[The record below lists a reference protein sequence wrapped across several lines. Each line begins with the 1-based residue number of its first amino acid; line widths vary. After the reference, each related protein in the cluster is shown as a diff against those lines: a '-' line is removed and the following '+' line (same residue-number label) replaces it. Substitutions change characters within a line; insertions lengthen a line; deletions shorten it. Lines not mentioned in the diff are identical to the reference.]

1 MQMITYLE
9 EKEIREAAKVT
20 KTSLHGYI
28 LHMEEQGK
36 AATTI
41 SRMMAAMKAFF
52 NYECMQ
58 ACIRRNPAE
67 SLHAPKVEK
76 KAPVILSV
84 DQVSALLAQP
94 SGQTPKEIRDKA
106 MLALL
111 YATGIRVSELI
122 GIQMEDINM
131 NIGFLVCRDGER
143 ERTIPFGRSAK
154 AALEEYLERDMSFT
168 GILCMA
174 LLQMVQVWSIVISG
188 VIVNVAAGV
197 VYGVWRA
204 FAICL
209 ISSSLAHGI
218 SFTVCQHLGKYLDK
232 ILPDT
237 GSYKLDLIAK
247 SDHPAYTVVTLCF
260 LPILPNGIISIA
272 ASRSRLKPWEFTLAM
287 FCGSAFSVFVYC
299 WLGSSLV
306 QGDWIASAVLVV
318 FMLAV
323 AFLMLRYQKQ
333 ILHFT
338 DRLMEKRKKHH
349 GKQHTDISES

>member
-1 MQMITYLE
+1 MVTRTDWGSMRGEVDRFEQYLREVKQASENTVQSYRRDLMQMITYLE
-9 EKEIREAAKVT
+9 KKGIREAAKVT

-41 SRMMAAMKAFF
+41 SRMMAAIKAFF

-58 ACIRRNPAE
+58 ARIRRNPAE

-154 AALEEYLERDMSFT
+154 AALEEYLEHARNELLRGKGSDYFFVNCTGGAMSRQGFWKIIKYYGEKA
-168 GILCMA
+168 GIEEDITPHTLRH
-174 LLQMVQVWSIVISG
+174 SF
-188 VIVNVAAGV
+188 AA
-197 VYGVWRA
+197 
-204 FAICL
+204 
-209 ISSSLAHGI
+209 H
-218 SFTVCQHLGKYLDK
+218 
-232 ILPDT
+232 
-237 GSYKLDLIAK
+237 LIARGADMRAVQTILGH
-247 SDHPAYTVVTLCF
+247 SDMATTQMYAAY
-260 LPILPNGIISIA
+260 
-272 ASRSRLKPWEFTLAM
+272 R
-287 FCGSAFSVFVYC
+287 
-299 WLGSSLV
+299 
-306 QGDWIASAVLVV
+306 GD
-318 FMLAV
+318 
-323 AFLMLRYQKQ
+323 
-333 ILHFT
+333 
-338 DRLMEKRKKHH
+338 
-349 GKQHTDISES
+349 

>member
-1 MQMITYLE
+1 MVTRIDWGSMRGEVDRFEQYLREVKQASENTVQSYRRDLMQMITYLE

-52 NYECMQ
+52 NYERMQ

-76 KAPVILSV
+76 KAPVVLSV

-94 SGQTPKEIRDKA
+94 SGHTPKEIRDKA

-154 AALEEYLERDMSFT
+154 AALEEYLEHARNELLRGKGSDYFFVNCTGGAMSRQGFWKIIKYYGEKA
-168 GILCMA
+168 GIEEDITPHTLRH
-174 LLQMVQVWSIVISG
+174 SF
-188 VIVNVAAGV
+188 AA
-197 VYGVWRA
+197 
-204 FAICL
+204 
-209 ISSSLAHGI
+209 H
-218 SFTVCQHLGKYLDK
+218 
-232 ILPDT
+232 
-237 GSYKLDLIAK
+237 LIARGADMRAVQTILGH
-247 SDHPAYTVVTLCF
+247 SDMATTQMYAAY
-260 LPILPNGIISIA
+260 
-272 ASRSRLKPWEFTLAM
+272 RE
-287 FCGSAFSVFVYC
+287 
-299 WLGSSLV
+299 
-306 QGDWIASAVLVV
+306 D
-318 FMLAV
+318 
-323 AFLMLRYQKQ
+323 
-333 ILHFT
+333 
-338 DRLMEKRKKHH
+338 
-349 GKQHTDISES
+349 

>member
-1 MQMITYLE
+1 MVTRTDWGSMRGEVDRFEQYLREVKQASENTVQSYRRDLMQMITYLE
-9 EKEIREAAKVT
+9 EKGIREAAKVT

-41 SRMMAAMKAFF
+41 SRMMAAIKAFF

-58 ACIRRNPAE
+58 ARIRRNPAE

-154 AALEEYLERDMSFT
+154 AALEEYLEHARNELLRGKGSDYFFVNCTGGAMSRQGFWKIIKYYGEKA
-168 GILCMA
+168 GIEEDITPHTLRH
-174 LLQMVQVWSIVISG
+174 SF
-188 VIVNVAAGV
+188 AA
-197 VYGVWRA
+197 
-204 FAICL
+204 
-209 ISSSLAHGI
+209 H
-218 SFTVCQHLGKYLDK
+218 
-232 ILPDT
+232 
-237 GSYKLDLIAK
+237 LIARGADMRAVQTILGH
-247 SDHPAYTVVTLCF
+247 SDMATTQMYAAY
-260 LPILPNGIISIA
+260 
-272 ASRSRLKPWEFTLAM
+272 RR
-287 FCGSAFSVFVYC
+287 
-299 WLGSSLV
+299 
-306 QGDWIASAVLVV
+306 D
-318 FMLAV
+318 
-323 AFLMLRYQKQ
+323 
-333 ILHFT
+333 
-338 DRLMEKRKKHH
+338 
-349 GKQHTDISES
+349 

>member
-1 MQMITYLE
+1 MVTRTDWGSMRGEVDRFEQYLREVKQASENTVQSYRRDLMQMITYLE

-76 KAPVILSV
+76 KAPVSV

-154 AALEEYLERDMSFT
+154 AALEEYLEHARNELLRGKGSDYFFVNCTGGAMSRQGFWKIIKYYGEKA
-168 GILCMA
+168 GIEEDITPHTLRH
-174 LLQMVQVWSIVISG
+174 SF
-188 VIVNVAAGV
+188 AA
-197 VYGVWRA
+197 
-204 FAICL
+204 
-209 ISSSLAHGI
+209 H
-218 SFTVCQHLGKYLDK
+218 
-232 ILPDT
+232 
-237 GSYKLDLIAK
+237 LIARGADMRAVQTILGH
-247 SDHPAYTVVTLCF
+247 SDMATTQMYAAY
-260 LPILPNGIISIA
+260 
-272 ASRSRLKPWEFTLAM
+272 RE
-287 FCGSAFSVFVYC
+287 
-299 WLGSSLV
+299 
-306 QGDWIASAVLVV
+306 D
-318 FMLAV
+318 
-323 AFLMLRYQKQ
+323 
-333 ILHFT
+333 
-338 DRLMEKRKKHH
+338 
-349 GKQHTDISES
+349 

>member
-1 MQMITYLE
+1 MVTRIDWGSMRGEVDRFEQYLREVKQASENTVQSYRRDLMQMITYLE

-111 YATGIRVSELI
+111 YATGIRVSELV

-154 AALEEYLERDMSFT
+154 AALEEYLEHARNELLRGKGSDYFFVNCTGGAMSRQGFWKIIKYYGDRA
-168 GILCMA
+168 GIEEDITPHTLRH
-174 LLQMVQVWSIVISG
+174 SF
-188 VIVNVAAGV
+188 AA
-197 VYGVWRA
+197 
-204 FAICL
+204 
-209 ISSSLAHGI
+209 H
-218 SFTVCQHLGKYLDK
+218 
-232 ILPDT
+232 
-237 GSYKLDLIAK
+237 LIARGADMRAVQTILGH
-247 SDHPAYTVVTLCF
+247 SDMATTQMYAAY
-260 LPILPNGIISIA
+260 
-272 ASRSRLKPWEFTLAM
+272 RE
-287 FCGSAFSVFVYC
+287 
-299 WLGSSLV
+299 
-306 QGDWIASAVLVV
+306 D
-318 FMLAV
+318 
-323 AFLMLRYQKQ
+323 
-333 ILHFT
+333 
-338 DRLMEKRKKHH
+338 
-349 GKQHTDISES
+349 

>member
-1 MQMITYLE
+1 MVTRIDWGSMRGEVDRFEQYLREVKQASENTVQSYRRDLMQMITYLE

-36 AATTI
+36 APTTI

-76 KAPVILSV
+76 KAPVVLSV

-154 AALEEYLERDMSFT
+154 AALEEYLEHARNELLRGKGSDYFFVNCTGGAMSRQGFWKIIKYYGEKA
-168 GILCMA
+168 GIEEDITPHTLRH
-174 LLQMVQVWSIVISG
+174 SF
-188 VIVNVAAGV
+188 AA
-197 VYGVWRA
+197 
-204 FAICL
+204 
-209 ISSSLAHGI
+209 H
-218 SFTVCQHLGKYLDK
+218 
-232 ILPDT
+232 
-237 GSYKLDLIAK
+237 LIARGADMRAVQTILGH
-247 SDHPAYTVVTLCF
+247 SDMATTQMYAAYR
-260 LPILPNGIISIA
+260 G
-272 ASRSRLKPWEFTLAM
+272 E
-287 FCGSAFSVFVYC
+287 
-299 WLGSSLV
+299 
-306 QGDWIASAVLVV
+306 
-318 FMLAV
+318 
-323 AFLMLRYQKQ
+323 
-333 ILHFT
+333 
-338 DRLMEKRKKHH
+338 
-349 GKQHTDISES
+349 

>member
-1 MQMITYLE
+1 MVTRIDWGRMRGEVDRFEQYLREVKQASENTVQSYRRDLMQMITYLE

-154 AALEEYLERDMSFT
+154 AALEEYLEHARNDLLRGKGSDYFFVNCTGGAMSRQGFWKIIKYYGEKA
-168 GILCMA
+168 GIEEDITPHTLRH
-174 LLQMVQVWSIVISG
+174 SF
-188 VIVNVAAGV
+188 AA
-197 VYGVWRA
+197 
-204 FAICL
+204 
-209 ISSSLAHGI
+209 H
-218 SFTVCQHLGKYLDK
+218 
-232 ILPDT
+232 
-237 GSYKLDLIAK
+237 LIARGADMRAVQTILGH
-247 SDHPAYTVVTLCF
+247 SDMATTQMYAAY
-260 LPILPNGIISIA
+260 
-272 ASRSRLKPWEFTLAM
+272 RE
-287 FCGSAFSVFVYC
+287 
-299 WLGSSLV
+299 
-306 QGDWIASAVLVV
+306 D
-318 FMLAV
+318 
-323 AFLMLRYQKQ
+323 
-333 ILHFT
+333 
-338 DRLMEKRKKHH
+338 
-349 GKQHTDISES
+349 

>member
-1 MQMITYLE
+1 MVTRTDWGSMRGEVDRFEQYLREVKQASENTVQSYRRDLMQMITYLE

-111 YATGIRVSELI
+111 YATGIRVSELV

-154 AALEEYLERDMSFT
+154 AALEEYLEHARNELLRGKGSDYFFVNCTGGAMSRQGFWKIIKYYGEKA
-168 GILCMA
+168 GIEEDITPHTLRH
-174 LLQMVQVWSIVISG
+174 SF
-188 VIVNVAAGV
+188 AA
-197 VYGVWRA
+197 
-204 FAICL
+204 
-209 ISSSLAHGI
+209 H
-218 SFTVCQHLGKYLDK
+218 
-232 ILPDT
+232 
-237 GSYKLDLIAK
+237 LIARGADMRAVQTILGH
-247 SDHPAYTVVTLCF
+247 SDMATTQMYAAY
-260 LPILPNGIISIA
+260 
-272 ASRSRLKPWEFTLAM
+272 RE
-287 FCGSAFSVFVYC
+287 
-299 WLGSSLV
+299 
-306 QGDWIASAVLVV
+306 D
-318 FMLAV
+318 
-323 AFLMLRYQKQ
+323 
-333 ILHFT
+333 
-338 DRLMEKRKKHH
+338 
-349 GKQHTDISES
+349 

>member
-1 MQMITYLE
+1 MVTRIDWGSMRGEVDRFEQYLREVKQASENTVQSYRRDLMQMITYLE
-9 EKEIREAAKVT
+9 GKEIREAAKVT

-76 KAPVILSV
+76 KAPVVLSV

-154 AALEEYLERDMSFT
+154 AALEEYLEHARNELLRGKGSDYFFVNCTGGAMSRQGFWKIIKYYGEKA
-168 GILCMA
+168 GIEEDITPHTLRH
-174 LLQMVQVWSIVISG
+174 SF
-188 VIVNVAAGV
+188 AA
-197 VYGVWRA
+197 
-204 FAICL
+204 
-209 ISSSLAHGI
+209 H
-218 SFTVCQHLGKYLDK
+218 
-232 ILPDT
+232 
-237 GSYKLDLIAK
+237 LIARGADMRAVQTILGH
-247 SDHPAYTVVTLCF
+247 SDMATTQMYAAYRE
-260 LPILPNGIISIA
+260 N
-272 ASRSRLKPWEFTLAM
+272 
-287 FCGSAFSVFVYC
+287 
-299 WLGSSLV
+299 
-306 QGDWIASAVLVV
+306 
-318 FMLAV
+318 
-323 AFLMLRYQKQ
+323 
-333 ILHFT
+333 
-338 DRLMEKRKKHH
+338 
-349 GKQHTDISES
+349 

>member
-1 MQMITYLE
+1 MVTRIDWGSMRGEVDRFEQYLREVKQASENTVQSYRRDLMQMITYLE

-76 KAPVILSV
+76 KAPVVLSV

-154 AALEEYLERDMSFT
+154 AALEEYLEHARNELLRGKGSDYFFVNCTGGAMSRQGFWKIIKYYGEKAGIEEDITPHTLRHSFAAHLVARGADMRAVQT
-168 GILCMA
+168 ILGHSDMA
-174 LLQMVQVWSIVISG
+174 TTQMY
-188 VIVNVAAGV
+188 AA
-197 VYGVWRA
+197 YR
-204 FAICL
+204 
-209 ISSSLAHGI
+209 
-218 SFTVCQHLGKYLDK
+218 
-232 ILPDT
+232 
-237 GSYKLDLIAK
+237 
-247 SDHPAYTVVTLCF
+247 
-260 LPILPNGIISIA
+260 
-272 ASRSRLKPWEFTLAM
+272 
-287 FCGSAFSVFVYC
+287 
-299 WLGSSLV
+299 
-306 QGDWIASAVLVV
+306 GD
-318 FMLAV
+318 
-323 AFLMLRYQKQ
+323 
-333 ILHFT
+333 
-338 DRLMEKRKKHH
+338 
-349 GKQHTDISES
+349 

>member
-1 MQMITYLE
+1 MVTRIDWGSMRGEVDRFEQYLREVKQASENTVQSYRRDLMQMITYLE

-76 KAPVILSV
+76 KAPVVLSV

-154 AALEEYLERDMSFT
+154 AALEEYLEHARNELLRGKGSDYFFVNCTGGAMSRQGFWKIIKYYGEKA
-168 GILCMA
+168 GIEEDITPHTLRH
-174 LLQMVQVWSIVISG
+174 SF
-188 VIVNVAAGV
+188 AA
-197 VYGVWRA
+197 
-204 FAICL
+204 
-209 ISSSLAHGI
+209 H
-218 SFTVCQHLGKYLDK
+218 
-232 ILPDT
+232 
-237 GSYKLDLIAK
+237 LIARGADMRAVQTILGH
-247 SDHPAYTVVTLCF
+247 SDMATTQMY
-260 LPILPNGIISIA
+260 A
-272 ASRSRLKPWEFTLAM
+272 ASR
-287 FCGSAFSVFVYC
+287 
-299 WLGSSLV
+299 
-306 QGDWIASAVLVV
+306 GD
-318 FMLAV
+318 
-323 AFLMLRYQKQ
+323 
-333 ILHFT
+333 
-338 DRLMEKRKKHH
+338 
-349 GKQHTDISES
+349 

>member
-1 MQMITYLE
+1 MVTRIDWGSMRGEVDRFEQYLREVKQASENTVQSYRRDLMQMITYLE

-41 SRMMAAMKAFF
+41 SRMMAAMKVVF

-154 AALEEYLERDMSFT
+154 AALEEYLEHARNELLRGKGSDYFFVNCTGGAMSRQGFWKIIKYYGEKA
-168 GILCMA
+168 GIEEDITPHTLRH
-174 LLQMVQVWSIVISG
+174 SF
-188 VIVNVAAGV
+188 AA
-197 VYGVWRA
+197 
-204 FAICL
+204 
-209 ISSSLAHGI
+209 H
-218 SFTVCQHLGKYLDK
+218 
-232 ILPDT
+232 
-237 GSYKLDLIAK
+237 LIARGADMRAVQTILGH
-247 SDHPAYTVVTLCF
+247 SDMATTQMYAAY
-260 LPILPNGIISIA
+260 
-272 ASRSRLKPWEFTLAM
+272 RE
-287 FCGSAFSVFVYC
+287 
-299 WLGSSLV
+299 
-306 QGDWIASAVLVV
+306 D
-318 FMLAV
+318 
-323 AFLMLRYQKQ
+323 
-333 ILHFT
+333 
-338 DRLMEKRKKHH
+338 
-349 GKQHTDISES
+349 

>member
-1 MQMITYLE
+1 MVTRIDWGSMRGEVDRFEQYLREVKQASENTVQSYRRDLMQMITYLE

-76 KAPVILSV
+76 KAPVVLSV

-154 AALEEYLERDMSFT
+154 AALEEYLEHARYELLRGKGSDYFFVNCTGGAMSRQGFWKIIKYYGEKA
-168 GILCMA
+168 GIEEDITPHTLRH
-174 LLQMVQVWSIVISG
+174 SF
-188 VIVNVAAGV
+188 AA
-197 VYGVWRA
+197 
-204 FAICL
+204 
-209 ISSSLAHGI
+209 H
-218 SFTVCQHLGKYLDK
+218 
-232 ILPDT
+232 
-237 GSYKLDLIAK
+237 LIARGADMRAVQTILGH
-247 SDHPAYTVVTLCF
+247 SDMATTQMYAAY
-260 LPILPNGIISIA
+260 
-272 ASRSRLKPWEFTLAM
+272 RE
-287 FCGSAFSVFVYC
+287 
-299 WLGSSLV
+299 
-306 QGDWIASAVLVV
+306 D
-318 FMLAV
+318 
-323 AFLMLRYQKQ
+323 
-333 ILHFT
+333 
-338 DRLMEKRKKHH
+338 
-349 GKQHTDISES
+349 

>member
-1 MQMITYLE
+1 MVTRTDWGSMRGEVDRFEQYLREVKQASENTVQSYRRDLMQMITYLE

-41 SRMMAAMKAFF
+41 SRMMAAIKAFF

-58 ACIRRNPAE
+58 ARIRRNPAE

-111 YATGIRVSELI
+111 YATGIRVSELV

-154 AALEEYLERDMSFT
+154 AALEEYLEHARNELLRGKGSDYFFVNCMGGAMSRQGFWKIIKYYGEKA
-168 GILCMA
+168 GIEEDITPHTLRH
-174 LLQMVQVWSIVISG
+174 SF
-188 VIVNVAAGV
+188 AA
-197 VYGVWRA
+197 
-204 FAICL
+204 
-209 ISSSLAHGI
+209 H
-218 SFTVCQHLGKYLDK
+218 
-232 ILPDT
+232 
-237 GSYKLDLIAK
+237 LIARGADMRAVQTILGH
-247 SDHPAYTVVTLCF
+247 SDMATTQMYAAY
-260 LPILPNGIISIA
+260 
-272 ASRSRLKPWEFTLAM
+272 R
-287 FCGSAFSVFVYC
+287 
-299 WLGSSLV
+299 
-306 QGDWIASAVLVV
+306 GD
-318 FMLAV
+318 
-323 AFLMLRYQKQ
+323 
-333 ILHFT
+333 
-338 DRLMEKRKKHH
+338 
-349 GKQHTDISES
+349 

>member
-1 MQMITYLE
+1 MRGEVDRFEQYLREVKQASENTVQSYRRDLMQMITYLE

-154 AALEEYLERDMSFT
+154 AALEEYLEHARNELLRGKGSDYFFVNCTGGAMSRQGFWKIIKYYGEKA
-168 GILCMA
+168 GIEEDITPHTLRH
-174 LLQMVQVWSIVISG
+174 SF
-188 VIVNVAAGV
+188 AA
-197 VYGVWRA
+197 
-204 FAICL
+204 
-209 ISSSLAHGI
+209 H
-218 SFTVCQHLGKYLDK
+218 
-232 ILPDT
+232 
-237 GSYKLDLIAK
+237 LIARGADMRAVQTILGH
-247 SDHPAYTVVTLCF
+247 SDMATTQMYAAY
-260 LPILPNGIISIA
+260 
-272 ASRSRLKPWEFTLAM
+272 RE
-287 FCGSAFSVFVYC
+287 
-299 WLGSSLV
+299 
-306 QGDWIASAVLVV
+306 D
-318 FMLAV
+318 
-323 AFLMLRYQKQ
+323 
-333 ILHFT
+333 
-338 DRLMEKRKKHH
+338 
-349 GKQHTDISES
+349 

>member
-9 EKEIREAAKVT
+9 EKGIREAAKVT

-41 SRMMAAMKAFF
+41 SRMMAAIKAFF

-58 ACIRRNPAE
+58 ARIRRNPAE

-111 YATGIRVSELI
+111 YATGLRVSELI

-154 AALEEYLERDMSFT
+154 AALEEYLEHARNELLRGKGSDYFFVNCTGGAMSRQGFWKIIKYYGEKA
-168 GILCMA
+168 GIEEDITPHTLRH
-174 LLQMVQVWSIVISG
+174 SF
-188 VIVNVAAGV
+188 AA
-197 VYGVWRA
+197 
-204 FAICL
+204 
-209 ISSSLAHGI
+209 H
-218 SFTVCQHLGKYLDK
+218 
-232 ILPDT
+232 
-237 GSYKLDLIAK
+237 LIARGADMRAVQTILGH
-247 SDHPAYTVVTLCF
+247 SDMATTQMYATY
-260 LPILPNGIISIA
+260 
-272 ASRSRLKPWEFTLAM
+272 RE
-287 FCGSAFSVFVYC
+287 
-299 WLGSSLV
+299 
-306 QGDWIASAVLVV
+306 D
-318 FMLAV
+318 
-323 AFLMLRYQKQ
+323 
-333 ILHFT
+333 
-338 DRLMEKRKKHH
+338 
-349 GKQHTDISES
+349 

>member
-1 MQMITYLE
+1 MSGELDRFEQYLREVKQASENTVQSYRRDLMQMITYLE

-111 YATGIRVSELI
+111 YATGIRVSELV

-154 AALEEYLERDMSFT
+154 AALEEYLEHARNELLRGKGSDYFFVNCTGGAMSRQGFWKIIKYYGEKA
-168 GILCMA
+168 GIEEDITPHTLRH
-174 LLQMVQVWSIVISG
+174 SF
-188 VIVNVAAGV
+188 AA
-197 VYGVWRA
+197 
-204 FAICL
+204 
-209 ISSSLAHGI
+209 H
-218 SFTVCQHLGKYLDK
+218 
-232 ILPDT
+232 
-237 GSYKLDLIAK
+237 LIARGADMRAVQTILGH
-247 SDHPAYTVVTLCF
+247 SDMATTQMYAAY
-260 LPILPNGIISIA
+260 
-272 ASRSRLKPWEFTLAM
+272 R
-287 FCGSAFSVFVYC
+287 
-299 WLGSSLV
+299 
-306 QGDWIASAVLVV
+306 GD
-318 FMLAV
+318 
-323 AFLMLRYQKQ
+323 
-333 ILHFT
+333 
-338 DRLMEKRKKHH
+338 
-349 GKQHTDISES
+349 

>member
-1 MQMITYLE
+1 MVTRTDWGSMRGEVDRFEQYLREVKQASENTVQSYRRDLMQMITYLE

-154 AALEEYLERDMSFT
+154 AVLEEYLEHARNELLRGKGSDYFFVNCTGGAMSRQGFWKIIKYYGEKA
-168 GILCMA
+168 GIEEDITPHTLRH
-174 LLQMVQVWSIVISG
+174 SF
-188 VIVNVAAGV
+188 AA
-197 VYGVWRA
+197 
-204 FAICL
+204 
-209 ISSSLAHGI
+209 H
-218 SFTVCQHLGKYLDK
+218 
-232 ILPDT
+232 
-237 GSYKLDLIAK
+237 LIARGADMRAVQTILGH
-247 SDHPAYTVVTLCF
+247 SDMATTQMYAAY
-260 LPILPNGIISIA
+260 
-272 ASRSRLKPWEFTLAM
+272 RE
-287 FCGSAFSVFVYC
+287 
-299 WLGSSLV
+299 
-306 QGDWIASAVLVV
+306 D
-318 FMLAV
+318 
-323 AFLMLRYQKQ
+323 
-333 ILHFT
+333 
-338 DRLMEKRKKHH
+338 
-349 GKQHTDISES
+349 

>member
-1 MQMITYLE
+1 MVTRTDWGSMRGEVDRFEQYLREVKQASENTVQSYRRDLMQMITYLE
-9 EKEIREAAKVT
+9 KKEIREAAKVT

-41 SRMMAAMKAFF
+41 SRMMAAIKAFF

-58 ACIRRNPAE
+58 ARIRRNPAE

-154 AALEEYLERDMSFT
+154 AALEEYLEHARNELLRGKGSDYFFVNCTGGAMSRQGFWKIIKYYGEKA
-168 GILCMA
+168 GIEEDITPHTLRH
-174 LLQMVQVWSIVISG
+174 SF
-188 VIVNVAAGV
+188 AA
-197 VYGVWRA
+197 
-204 FAICL
+204 
-209 ISSSLAHGI
+209 H
-218 SFTVCQHLGKYLDK
+218 
-232 ILPDT
+232 
-237 GSYKLDLIAK
+237 LIARGADMRAVQTILGH
-247 SDHPAYTVVTLCF
+247 SDMATTQMYAAY
-260 LPILPNGIISIA
+260 
-272 ASRSRLKPWEFTLAM
+272 RE
-287 FCGSAFSVFVYC
+287 
-299 WLGSSLV
+299 
-306 QGDWIASAVLVV
+306 D
-318 FMLAV
+318 
-323 AFLMLRYQKQ
+323 
-333 ILHFT
+333 
-338 DRLMEKRKKHH
+338 
-349 GKQHTDISES
+349 

>member
-1 MQMITYLE
+1 MVTRIDWGSMRGEVDRFEQYLREVKQASENTVQSYRRDLMQMITYLE

-36 AATTI
+36 AVTTI

-76 KAPVILSV
+76 KAPVVLSV

-154 AALEEYLERDMSFT
+154 AALEEYLEHARNELLRGKGSDYFFVNCTGGAMSRQGFWKIIKYYGEKA
-168 GILCMA
+168 GIEEDITPHTLRH
-174 LLQMVQVWSIVISG
+174 SF
-188 VIVNVAAGV
+188 AA
-197 VYGVWRA
+197 
-204 FAICL
+204 
-209 ISSSLAHGI
+209 H
-218 SFTVCQHLGKYLDK
+218 
-232 ILPDT
+232 
-237 GSYKLDLIAK
+237 LIARGADMRAVQTILGH
-247 SDHPAYTVVTLCF
+247 SDMATTQMYAAY
-260 LPILPNGIISIA
+260 
-272 ASRSRLKPWEFTLAM
+272 RE
-287 FCGSAFSVFVYC
+287 
-299 WLGSSLV
+299 
-306 QGDWIASAVLVV
+306 D
-318 FMLAV
+318 
-323 AFLMLRYQKQ
+323 
-333 ILHFT
+333 
-338 DRLMEKRKKHH
+338 
-349 GKQHTDISES
+349 

>member
-41 SRMMAAMKAFF
+41 SRMMAAIKAFF

-58 ACIRRNPAE
+58 ARIRRNPAE

-154 AALEEYLERDMSFT
+154 AALEEYLEHARNELLRGKGSDYFFVNCTGGAMSRQGFWKIIKYYGEKA
-168 GILCMA
+168 GIEEDITPHTLRH
-174 LLQMVQVWSIVISG
+174 SF
-188 VIVNVAAGV
+188 AA
-197 VYGVWRA
+197 
-204 FAICL
+204 
-209 ISSSLAHGI
+209 H
-218 SFTVCQHLGKYLDK
+218 
-232 ILPDT
+232 
-237 GSYKLDLIAK
+237 LIARGADMRAVQTILGH
-247 SDHPAYTVVTLCF
+247 SDMATTQMYAAY
-260 LPILPNGIISIA
+260 
-272 ASRSRLKPWEFTLAM
+272 RR
-287 FCGSAFSVFVYC
+287 
-299 WLGSSLV
+299 
-306 QGDWIASAVLVV
+306 D
-318 FMLAV
+318 
-323 AFLMLRYQKQ
+323 
-333 ILHFT
+333 
-338 DRLMEKRKKHH
+338 
-349 GKQHTDISES
+349 

>member
-1 MQMITYLE
+1 MVTRTDWGSMRGEVDRFEQYLREVKQASENTVQSYRRDLMQMITYLE
-9 EKEIREAAKVT
+9 EKGIREAAKVT

-41 SRMMAAMKAFF
+41 SRMMAAIKAFF

-58 ACIRRNPAE
+58 ARIRRNPAE
-67 SLHAPKVEK
+67 SLYAPKVEK

-154 AALEEYLERDMSFT
+154 AALEEYLEHARNELLRGKGSDYFFVNCTGGAMSRQGFWKIIKYYGEKA
-168 GILCMA
+168 GIEEDITPHTLRH
-174 LLQMVQVWSIVISG
+174 SF
-188 VIVNVAAGV
+188 AA
-197 VYGVWRA
+197 
-204 FAICL
+204 
-209 ISSSLAHGI
+209 H
-218 SFTVCQHLGKYLDK
+218 
-232 ILPDT
+232 
-237 GSYKLDLIAK
+237 LIARGADMRAVQMILGH
-247 SDHPAYTVVTLCF
+247 SDMATTQMYAAY
-260 LPILPNGIISIA
+260 
-272 ASRSRLKPWEFTLAM
+272 R
-287 FCGSAFSVFVYC
+287 
-299 WLGSSLV
+299 
-306 QGDWIASAVLVV
+306 GD
-318 FMLAV
+318 
-323 AFLMLRYQKQ
+323 
-333 ILHFT
+333 
-338 DRLMEKRKKHH
+338 
-349 GKQHTDISES
+349 

>member
-1 MQMITYLE
+1 MVTRIDWGSMRGEVDRFEQYLREVKQASENTVQSYRRDLMQMITYLE

-20 KTSLHGYI
+20 KASLHGYI

-76 KAPVILSV
+76 KAPVVLSV

-154 AALEEYLERDMSFT
+154 AALEEYLEHARNELLRGKGSDYFFVNCTGGAMSRQGFWKIIKYYGEKA
-168 GILCMA
+168 GIEEDITPHTLRH
-174 LLQMVQVWSIVISG
+174 SF
-188 VIVNVAAGV
+188 AA
-197 VYGVWRA
+197 
-204 FAICL
+204 
-209 ISSSLAHGI
+209 H
-218 SFTVCQHLGKYLDK
+218 
-232 ILPDT
+232 
-237 GSYKLDLIAK
+237 LIARGADMRAVQTILGH
-247 SDHPAYTVVTLCF
+247 SDMATTQMYAAY
-260 LPILPNGIISIA
+260 
-272 ASRSRLKPWEFTLAM
+272 RE
-287 FCGSAFSVFVYC
+287 
-299 WLGSSLV
+299 
-306 QGDWIASAVLVV
+306 D
-318 FMLAV
+318 
-323 AFLMLRYQKQ
+323 
-333 ILHFT
+333 
-338 DRLMEKRKKHH
+338 
-349 GKQHTDISES
+349 

>member
-1 MQMITYLE
+1 MVTRIDWGSMRGEVDRFEQYLREVKQASENTVQSYRRDLMQMITYLE

-111 YATGIRVSELI
+111 YATGIRVSELV

-154 AALEEYLERDMSFT
+154 AALEEYLEHARNELLRGKGSDYFFVNCTGGAMSRQGFWKIIKYYGEKA
-168 GILCMA
+168 GIEEDITPHTLRH
-174 LLQMVQVWSIVISG
+174 SF
-188 VIVNVAAGV
+188 AA
-197 VYGVWRA
+197 
-204 FAICL
+204 
-209 ISSSLAHGI
+209 H
-218 SFTVCQHLGKYLDK
+218 
-232 ILPDT
+232 
-237 GSYKLDLIAK
+237 LIARGADMRAVQTILGH
-247 SDHPAYTVVTLCF
+247 SDMATTQMY
-260 LPILPNGIISIA
+260 A
-272 ASRSRLKPWEFTLAM
+272 ASRE
-287 FCGSAFSVFVYC
+287 
-299 WLGSSLV
+299 
-306 QGDWIASAVLVV
+306 D
-318 FMLAV
+318 
-323 AFLMLRYQKQ
+323 
-333 ILHFT
+333 
-338 DRLMEKRKKHH
+338 
-349 GKQHTDISES
+349 

>member
-1 MQMITYLE
+1 MVTRIDSGSMRGEVDRFEQYLREVKQASENTVQSYRRDLMQMITYLE

-76 KAPVILSV
+76 KAPVVLSV

-154 AALEEYLERDMSFT
+154 AALEEYLEHARNELLRGKGSDYFFVNCTGGAMSRQGFWKIIKYYGEKA
-168 GILCMA
+168 GIEEDITPHTLRH
-174 LLQMVQVWSIVISG
+174 SF
-188 VIVNVAAGV
+188 AA
-197 VYGVWRA
+197 
-204 FAICL
+204 
-209 ISSSLAHGI
+209 H
-218 SFTVCQHLGKYLDK
+218 
-232 ILPDT
+232 
-237 GSYKLDLIAK
+237 LIARGADMRAVQTILGH
-247 SDHPAYTVVTLCF
+247 SDMATTQMYAAY
-260 LPILPNGIISIA
+260 
-272 ASRSRLKPWEFTLAM
+272 RE
-287 FCGSAFSVFVYC
+287 
-299 WLGSSLV
+299 
-306 QGDWIASAVLVV
+306 D
-318 FMLAV
+318 
-323 AFLMLRYQKQ
+323 
-333 ILHFT
+333 
-338 DRLMEKRKKHH
+338 
-349 GKQHTDISES
+349 

>member
-1 MQMITYLE
+1 MVTRIDWGSMRGEIDRFEQYLREVKQASENTVQSYRRDLMQMITYLE

-76 KAPVILSV
+76 KAPVVLSV

-154 AALEEYLERDMSFT
+154 AALEEYLEHARNELLRGKGSDYFFVNCTGGAMSRQGFWKIIKYYGDRAGIEEDITPHTLRHSFAAHLLSNGADMRAVQTMMGHSDLAST
-168 GILCMA
+168 
-174 LLQMVQVWSIVISG
+174 QMYTAYAMENSVREAYQG
-188 VIVNVAAGV
+188 
-197 VYGVWRA
+197 
-204 FAICL
+204 
-209 ISSSLAHGI
+209 AH
-218 SFTVCQHLGKYLDK
+218 
-232 ILPDT
+232 P
-237 GSYKLDLIAK
+237 
-247 SDHPAYTVVTLCF
+247 
-260 LPILPNGIISIA
+260 
-272 ASRSRLKPWEFTLAM
+272 
-287 FCGSAFSVFVYC
+287 
-299 WLGSSLV
+299 
-306 QGDWIASAVLVV
+306 
-318 FMLAV
+318 
-323 AFLMLRYQKQ
+323 
-333 ILHFT
+333 
-338 DRLMEKRKKHH
+338 RK
-349 GKQHTDISES
+349 

>member
-1 MQMITYLE
+1 MVTRTDWGSMRGEVDRFEQYLREVKQASENTVQSYRRDLMQMITYLE

-41 SRMMAAMKAFF
+41 SRMMAAIKAFF

-58 ACIRRNPAE
+58 ARIRRNPAE

-94 SGQTPKEIRDKA
+94 SGRTPKEIRDKA

-154 AALEEYLERDMSFT
+154 AALEEYLEHARNELLRGKGSDYFFVNCTGGAMSRQGFWKIIKYYGEKA
-168 GILCMA
+168 GIEEDITPHTLRH
-174 LLQMVQVWSIVISG
+174 SF
-188 VIVNVAAGV
+188 AA
-197 VYGVWRA
+197 
-204 FAICL
+204 
-209 ISSSLAHGI
+209 H
-218 SFTVCQHLGKYLDK
+218 
-232 ILPDT
+232 
-237 GSYKLDLIAK
+237 LIARGADMRAVQTILGH
-247 SDHPAYTVVTLCF
+247 SDMATTQMYAAY
-260 LPILPNGIISIA
+260 
-272 ASRSRLKPWEFTLAM
+272 RE
-287 FCGSAFSVFVYC
+287 
-299 WLGSSLV
+299 
-306 QGDWIASAVLVV
+306 D
-318 FMLAV
+318 
-323 AFLMLRYQKQ
+323 
-333 ILHFT
+333 
-338 DRLMEKRKKHH
+338 
-349 GKQHTDISES
+349 

>member
-1 MQMITYLE
+1 MVTRTDWGSMRGEVDRFEQYLREVKQASENTVQSYRRDLMQMITYLE
-9 EKEIREAAKVT
+9 EKGIREAAKVT

-41 SRMMAAMKAFF
+41 SRMMAAIKAFF

-58 ACIRRNPAE
+58 ARIRRNPAE

-154 AALEEYLERDMSFT
+154 AALEEYLEHARNELLRGKGSDYFFVNCTGGAMSRQGFWKIIKYYGEKA
-168 GILCMA
+168 GIEEDITPHTLRH
-174 LLQMVQVWSIVISG
+174 SF
-188 VIVNVAAGV
+188 AA
-197 VYGVWRA
+197 
-204 FAICL
+204 
-209 ISSSLAHGI
+209 H
-218 SFTVCQHLGKYLDK
+218 
-232 ILPDT
+232 
-237 GSYKLDLIAK
+237 LIARGADMRAVQTILGH
-247 SDHPAYTVVTLCF
+247 SDMATTQMYAAY
-260 LPILPNGIISIA
+260 
-272 ASRSRLKPWEFTLAM
+272 R
-287 FCGSAFSVFVYC
+287 
-299 WLGSSLV
+299 
-306 QGDWIASAVLVV
+306 GD
-318 FMLAV
+318 
-323 AFLMLRYQKQ
+323 
-333 ILHFT
+333 
-338 DRLMEKRKKHH
+338 
-349 GKQHTDISES
+349 

>member
-1 MQMITYLE
+1 MVTRTDWGSMRGEVDRFEQYLREVKQASENTVQSYRRDLMQMITYLE

-154 AALEEYLERDMSFT
+154 AVLEEYLEHARNKLLRGKGSDYFFVNCTGGAMSRQGFWKIIKYYGEKA
-168 GILCMA
+168 GIEEDITPHTLRH
-174 LLQMVQVWSIVISG
+174 SF
-188 VIVNVAAGV
+188 AA
-197 VYGVWRA
+197 
-204 FAICL
+204 
-209 ISSSLAHGI
+209 H
-218 SFTVCQHLGKYLDK
+218 
-232 ILPDT
+232 
-237 GSYKLDLIAK
+237 LIARGADMRAVQTILGH
-247 SDHPAYTVVTLCF
+247 SDMATTQMYAAY
-260 LPILPNGIISIA
+260 
-272 ASRSRLKPWEFTLAM
+272 RE
-287 FCGSAFSVFVYC
+287 
-299 WLGSSLV
+299 
-306 QGDWIASAVLVV
+306 D
-318 FMLAV
+318 
-323 AFLMLRYQKQ
+323 
-333 ILHFT
+333 
-338 DRLMEKRKKHH
+338 
-349 GKQHTDISES
+349 

>member
-1 MQMITYLE
+1 MVTRTDWGSLRGEVDRFEQYLREVKQASENTVQSYRRDLMQMITYLE

-111 YATGIRVSELI
+111 YATGIRVSELV

-154 AALEEYLERDMSFT
+154 AALEEYLEHARNELLRGKGSDYFFVNCTGGAMSRQGFWKIIKYYGEKA
-168 GILCMA
+168 GIEEDITPHTLRH
-174 LLQMVQVWSIVISG
+174 SF
-188 VIVNVAAGV
+188 AA
-197 VYGVWRA
+197 
-204 FAICL
+204 
-209 ISSSLAHGI
+209 H
-218 SFTVCQHLGKYLDK
+218 
-232 ILPDT
+232 
-237 GSYKLDLIAK
+237 LIARGADMRAVQTILGH
-247 SDHPAYTVVTLCF
+247 SDMATTQMYAAY
-260 LPILPNGIISIA
+260 
-272 ASRSRLKPWEFTLAM
+272 RE
-287 FCGSAFSVFVYC
+287 
-299 WLGSSLV
+299 
-306 QGDWIASAVLVV
+306 D
-318 FMLAV
+318 
-323 AFLMLRYQKQ
+323 
-333 ILHFT
+333 
-338 DRLMEKRKKHH
+338 
-349 GKQHTDISES
+349 

>member
-1 MQMITYLE
+1 MVTRTDWGSMRGEVDRFEQYLREVKQASENTVQSYRRDLMQMITYLE
-9 EKEIREAAKVT
+9 EKGIREAAKVT

-76 KAPVILSV
+76 KAPVVLRV

-154 AALEEYLERDMSFT
+154 AALEEYLEHARNDLLRGKGSDYFFVNCTGGAMSRQGFWKIIKYYGEKA
-168 GILCMA
+168 GIEEDITPHTLRH
-174 LLQMVQVWSIVISG
+174 SF
-188 VIVNVAAGV
+188 AA
-197 VYGVWRA
+197 
-204 FAICL
+204 
-209 ISSSLAHGI
+209 H
-218 SFTVCQHLGKYLDK
+218 
-232 ILPDT
+232 
-237 GSYKLDLIAK
+237 LIARGADMRAVQTILGH
-247 SDHPAYTVVTLCF
+247 SDMATTQMYAAY
-260 LPILPNGIISIA
+260 
-272 ASRSRLKPWEFTLAM
+272 R
-287 FCGSAFSVFVYC
+287 
-299 WLGSSLV
+299 
-306 QGDWIASAVLVV
+306 GD
-318 FMLAV
+318 
-323 AFLMLRYQKQ
+323 
-333 ILHFT
+333 
-338 DRLMEKRKKHH
+338 
-349 GKQHTDISES
+349 

>member
-1 MQMITYLE
+1 MVTRIDWGSMRGEVDRFEQYLREVKQASENTVQSYRRDLMQMITYLE

-154 AALEEYLERDMSFT
+154 AALEEYLEHARNDLLRGKGSDYFFVNCTGGAMSRQGFWKIIKYYGEKA
-168 GILCMA
+168 GIEDDITPHTLRH
-174 LLQMVQVWSIVISG
+174 SF
-188 VIVNVAAGV
+188 AA
-197 VYGVWRA
+197 
-204 FAICL
+204 
-209 ISSSLAHGI
+209 H
-218 SFTVCQHLGKYLDK
+218 
-232 ILPDT
+232 
-237 GSYKLDLIAK
+237 LIARGADMRAVQTILGH
-247 SDHPAYTVVTLCF
+247 SDMATTQMYAAY
-260 LPILPNGIISIA
+260 
-272 ASRSRLKPWEFTLAM
+272 R
-287 FCGSAFSVFVYC
+287 
-299 WLGSSLV
+299 
-306 QGDWIASAVLVV
+306 GD
-318 FMLAV
+318 
-323 AFLMLRYQKQ
+323 
-333 ILHFT
+333 
-338 DRLMEKRKKHH
+338 
-349 GKQHTDISES
+349 

>member
-1 MQMITYLE
+1 MVTRIDWGSMRGEVDRFEQYLREVKQASENTVQSYRRDLMQMITYLE
-9 EKEIREAAKVT
+9 EKGIREAAKVT

-41 SRMMAAMKAFF
+41 SRMMAAIKAFF

-58 ACIRRNPAE
+58 ARIRRNPAE

-154 AALEEYLERDMSFT
+154 AALEEYLEHARNELLRGRGSDYFFVNCTGGAMSRQGFWKIIKYYGEKA
-168 GILCMA
+168 GIEEDITPHTLRH
-174 LLQMVQVWSIVISG
+174 SF
-188 VIVNVAAGV
+188 AA
-197 VYGVWRA
+197 
-204 FAICL
+204 
-209 ISSSLAHGI
+209 H
-218 SFTVCQHLGKYLDK
+218 
-232 ILPDT
+232 
-237 GSYKLDLIAK
+237 LIARGADMRAVQTILGH
-247 SDHPAYTVVTLCF
+247 SDMATTQMYAAY
-260 LPILPNGIISIA
+260 
-272 ASRSRLKPWEFTLAM
+272 R
-287 FCGSAFSVFVYC
+287 
-299 WLGSSLV
+299 
-306 QGDWIASAVLVV
+306 GD
-318 FMLAV
+318 
-323 AFLMLRYQKQ
+323 
-333 ILHFT
+333 
-338 DRLMEKRKKHH
+338 
-349 GKQHTDISES
+349 

>member
-1 MQMITYLE
+1 MVTRIDWGSMRGEVDRFEQYLREVKQASENTVQSYRRDLMQMITYLE

-36 AATTI
+36 APTTI

-76 KAPVILSV
+76 KAPVVLSV

-154 AALEEYLERDMSFT
+154 AAQEEYLEHARNELLRGKGSDYFFVNCTGGAMSRQGFWKIIKYYGEKA
-168 GILCMA
+168 GIEEDITPHTLRH
-174 LLQMVQVWSIVISG
+174 SF
-188 VIVNVAAGV
+188 AA
-197 VYGVWRA
+197 
-204 FAICL
+204 
-209 ISSSLAHGI
+209 H
-218 SFTVCQHLGKYLDK
+218 
-232 ILPDT
+232 
-237 GSYKLDLIAK
+237 LIARGADMRAVQTILGH
-247 SDHPAYTVVTLCF
+247 SDMATTQMYAAY
-260 LPILPNGIISIA
+260 
-272 ASRSRLKPWEFTLAM
+272 RE
-287 FCGSAFSVFVYC
+287 
-299 WLGSSLV
+299 
-306 QGDWIASAVLVV
+306 D
-318 FMLAV
+318 
-323 AFLMLRYQKQ
+323 
-333 ILHFT
+333 
-338 DRLMEKRKKHH
+338 
-349 GKQHTDISES
+349 

>member
-1 MQMITYLE
+1 MVTRIDWGSMRGEVDRFEQYLREVKQASENTVQSYRRDLMQMITYLE

-76 KAPVILSV
+76 KAPVVLSV

-154 AALEEYLERDMSFT
+154 AALEEYLEHARNELLRGKGSNYFFVNCTGGAMSRQGFWKIIKYYGEKA
-168 GILCMA
+168 GIEEDITPHTLRH
-174 LLQMVQVWSIVISG
+174 SF
-188 VIVNVAAGV
+188 AA
-197 VYGVWRA
+197 
-204 FAICL
+204 
-209 ISSSLAHGI
+209 H
-218 SFTVCQHLGKYLDK
+218 
-232 ILPDT
+232 
-237 GSYKLDLIAK
+237 LIARGADMRAVQTILGH
-247 SDHPAYTVVTLCF
+247 SDIATTQMYAAY
-260 LPILPNGIISIA
+260 
-272 ASRSRLKPWEFTLAM
+272 RE
-287 FCGSAFSVFVYC
+287 
-299 WLGSSLV
+299 
-306 QGDWIASAVLVV
+306 D
-318 FMLAV
+318 
-323 AFLMLRYQKQ
+323 
-333 ILHFT
+333 
-338 DRLMEKRKKHH
+338 
-349 GKQHTDISES
+349 

>member
-1 MQMITYLE
+1 MVTRTDWGSMRGEVDRFEQYLREVKQASENTVQSYRRDLMQMITYLE

-58 ACIRRNPAE
+58 ARIRRNPAE

-154 AALEEYLERDMSFT
+154 AALEEYLEYARNELLRGKGSDYFFVNCTGGAMSRQGFWKIIKYYGEKA
-168 GILCMA
+168 GIEEDITPHTLRH
-174 LLQMVQVWSIVISG
+174 SF
-188 VIVNVAAGV
+188 AA
-197 VYGVWRA
+197 
-204 FAICL
+204 
-209 ISSSLAHGI
+209 H
-218 SFTVCQHLGKYLDK
+218 
-232 ILPDT
+232 
-237 GSYKLDLIAK
+237 LIARGADMRAVQTILGH
-247 SDHPAYTVVTLCF
+247 SDMATTQMYAAY
-260 LPILPNGIISIA
+260 
-272 ASRSRLKPWEFTLAM
+272 R
-287 FCGSAFSVFVYC
+287 
-299 WLGSSLV
+299 
-306 QGDWIASAVLVV
+306 GD
-318 FMLAV
+318 
-323 AFLMLRYQKQ
+323 
-333 ILHFT
+333 
-338 DRLMEKRKKHH
+338 
-349 GKQHTDISES
+349 

>member
-1 MQMITYLE
+1 MVTRIDWGSMRGEVDRFEQYLREVKQASENTVQSYRRDLMQMITYLE

-76 KAPVILSV
+76 KAPVVLSV

-154 AALEEYLERDMSFT
+154 AALEEYLEHARNELLRGKGSDYFFVNCTGGAMSRQGFWKIIKYYGEKA
-168 GILCMA
+168 GIEEDITPHTLRH
-174 LLQMVQVWSIVISG
+174 S
-188 VIVNVAAGV
+188 
-197 VYGVWRA
+197 
-204 FAICL
+204 FAT
-209 ISSSLAHGI
+209 H
-218 SFTVCQHLGKYLDK
+218 
-232 ILPDT
+232 
-237 GSYKLDLIAK
+237 
-247 SDHPAYTVVTLCF
+247 
-260 LPILPNGIISIA
+260 
-272 ASRSRLKPWEFTLAM
+272 
-287 FCGSAFSVFVYC
+287 
-299 WLGSSLV
+299 
-306 QGDWIASAVLVV
+306 
-318 FMLAV
+318 MLAGG
-323 AFLMLRYQKQ
+323 ADLRVIQE
-333 ILHFT
+333 ILGHS
-338 DRLMEKRKKHH
+338 
-349 GKQHTDISES
+349 DISTTQIYTHVNRTHIREEYLSAHPRAK

>member
-1 MQMITYLE
+1 MVTRIDWGSMRGELDRFEQYLREVKQASENTVQSYRRDLMQMITYLE

-76 KAPVILSV
+76 KAPVVLSV

-154 AALEEYLERDMSFT
+154 AALEEYLEHARNELLRGKGSDYFFVNCTGGAMSRQGFWKIIKYYGEKA
-168 GILCMA
+168 GIEEDITPHTLRH
-174 LLQMVQVWSIVISG
+174 SF
-188 VIVNVAAGV
+188 AA
-197 VYGVWRA
+197 
-204 FAICL
+204 
-209 ISSSLAHGI
+209 H
-218 SFTVCQHLGKYLDK
+218 
-232 ILPDT
+232 
-237 GSYKLDLIAK
+237 LIARGADMRAVQTILGH
-247 SDHPAYTVVTLCF
+247 SDMATTQMYAAYR
-260 LPILPNGIISIA
+260 G
-272 ASRSRLKPWEFTLAM
+272 E
-287 FCGSAFSVFVYC
+287 
-299 WLGSSLV
+299 
-306 QGDWIASAVLVV
+306 
-318 FMLAV
+318 
-323 AFLMLRYQKQ
+323 
-333 ILHFT
+333 
-338 DRLMEKRKKHH
+338 
-349 GKQHTDISES
+349 